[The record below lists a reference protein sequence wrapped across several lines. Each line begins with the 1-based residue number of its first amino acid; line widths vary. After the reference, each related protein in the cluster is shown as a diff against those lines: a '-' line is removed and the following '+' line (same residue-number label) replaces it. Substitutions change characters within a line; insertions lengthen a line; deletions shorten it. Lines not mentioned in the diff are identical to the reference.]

1 MEDEVLNA
9 IEGGGSGMLLG
20 ASDDLL
26 GGIELGEVVAEE
38 QRAENGGAEELE
50 QVGGRHAVVVV
61 VVESERTRIER
72 QYALPTVGGVR
83 SGQVGRYCPGRDSS
97 SLYWTKYLHTSAP
110 VGVELTRWPVRRD
123 ALVKGNNPI

>member
-61 VVESERTRIER
+61 VVESGEDENRT
-72 QYALPTVGGVR
+72 TVCSTYRRRCQVR
-83 SGQVGRYCPGRDSS
+83 SGRYCPVSRS
-97 SLYWTKYLHTSAP
+97 
-110 VGVELTRWPVRRD
+110 
-123 ALVKGNNPI
+123 

>member
-1 MEDEVLNA
+1 
-9 IEGGGSGMLLG
+9 MLLG

-38 QRAENGGAEELE
+38 QRAENGGAEQLE

-61 VVESERTRIER
+61 VVVESGEDENRT
-72 QYALPTVGGVR
+72 TVCSSSSTYRRRCQVR
-83 SGQVGRYCPGRDSS
+83 SGQVGTVQCPGRDSS

>member
-26 GGIELGEVVAEE
+26 GGIELGKVVAEE

-61 VVESERTRIER
+61 VVESGEDENRT
-72 QYALPTVGGVR
+72 TVCSTYRRRCQVR
-83 SGQVGRYCPGRDSS
+83 SSRYCPGRDSS
-97 SLYWTKYLHTSAP
+97 SLYWTKYLHTSPP

>member
-61 VVESERTRIER
+61 VVESGEDENRT
-72 QYALPTVGGVR
+72 TVPMLYRRRCQVR
-83 SGQVGRYCPGRDSS
+83 SGRYCPGRDSS
-97 SLYWTKYLHTSAP
+97 SLYWTKYLHTSPP

>member
-1 MEDEVLNA
+1 
-9 IEGGGSGMLLG
+9 MLLG

-61 VVESERTRIER
+61 VVVVESGEDGNRT
-72 QYALPTVGGVR
+72 TVCSTYRRRCQVR
-83 SGQVGRYCPGRDSS
+83 SSRYCPGRDSS

>member
-1 MEDEVLNA
+1 
-9 IEGGGSGMLLG
+9 MLLG

-61 VVESERTRIER
+61 VVESGEDENRTTVCS
-72 QYALPTVGGVR
+72 TVGGIR
-83 SGQVGRYCPGRDSS
+83 SGQVGTVQCPGRDSS

>member
-1 MEDEVLNA
+1 
-9 IEGGGSGMLLG
+9 MLLG

-61 VVESERTRIER
+61 VVESGEDENRTTV
-72 QYALPTVGGVR
+72 YSTVGGIR
-83 SGQVGRYCPGRDSS
+83 SGRVGTVQVVTAHPCIGQS
-97 SLYWTKYLHTSAP
+97 TSIP
-110 VGVELTRWPVRRD
+110 QHQ
-123 ALVKGNNPI
+123 

>member
-1 MEDEVLNA
+1 
-9 IEGGGSGMLLG
+9 MLLG

-61 VVESERTRIER
+61 VVVESGEDENRT
-72 QYALPTVGGVR
+72 TVPMLLRRRCQVR
-83 SGQVGRYCPGRDSS
+83 SAWSGRYCPGRDSS